1 MKRRG
6 ICFALSLLIIMSLL
20 LTACGAK
27 KDSPGSAGGKNDG
40 TQEVQVQTDGLEP
53 VKLSM
58 FINMDWYWI
67 DSFGGRPVDDE
78 ITKRTGVTLDI
89 RKSSEQ
95 DQQLAV
101 LISSNDLPDM
111 VYNGTRELDTLLV
124 KSSYSYNELISE
136 YAPDFIVEPIV
147 IANNT
152 MDDGNF
158 YTIKN
163 NYSPPEEW
171 REDNPRFVASPGS
184 PTLHVRKDILNEL
197 GNPAIN
203 TLADFE
209 KILGMV
215 KEGYPDMAP
224 LALGPD
230 DQYGERYFKMT
241 FGIKSGDSKVYEDGG
256 KIYFQSRDPNYLE
269 AYRYLNNL
277 YRKGYINAESLIYK
291 YEDFQQAVNS
301 GKTFSAARSVDLSSE
316 ANKAFEGAGLNY
328 EMTILDKM
336 LSEEAGI
343 VDDRVGWAG
352 IYISKNCKQPDRAIK
367 FVQFMRS
374 DEGQKL
380 SVWGIEGEHYSLTDD
395 GYPELTPAMK
405 EYAADYTDMVKK
417 VGNMAWAFAVTSKPE
432 GVWNYTETER
442 TGWLRLSKERIK
454 EFKPVYNFVVPT
466 DNIEE
471 TEIYSKIVDYEKT
484 QTVKLISAESEEQ
497 FMNTYEDMIKRFEA
511 MGLKKLEDWMTNKYN
526 VIKDRY

>member
-6 ICFALSLLIIMSLL
+6 LCFALSLLMILTLL
-20 LTACGAK
+20 LTACGTQ
-27 KDSPGSAGGKNDG
+27 KDTQGTAADG
-40 TQEVQVQTDGLEP
+40 TQKAQAQTDGLEP

-58 FINMDWYWI
+58 FINMDWYWV

-78 ITKRTGVTLDI
+78 ITRRTGVTLDI

-95 DQQLAV
+95 DQQLAI

-111 VYNGTRELDTLLV
+111 VYNGTRELDTLLA
-124 KSSYSYNELISE
+124 KSSYSYNELISK
-136 YAPDFIVEPIV
+136 YAPDFVIEPIV

-152 MDDGNF
+152 MEDGNF

-184 PTLHVRKDILNEL
+184 PTLHVRQDILDEL
-197 GNPAIN
+197 GNPEIN
-203 TLADFE
+203 NLADFE
-209 KILGMV
+209 KVLGMV
-215 KEGYPDMAP
+215 KERYPDMNP

-256 KIYFQSRDPNYLE
+256 RIYFQARDPKYLE
-269 AYRYLNNL
+269 TYRYLNSL

-301 GKTFSAARSVDLSSE
+301 GKTFSAARSVDLSAE

-328 EMTILDKM
+328 KMVILDKM

-352 IYISKNCKQPDRAIK
+352 IYITKNCKHPDRAIK

-380 SVWGIEGEHYSLTDD
+380 SVWGIEGEHYTLTDD
-395 GYPELTPAMK
+395 GYPELTPKMK
-405 EYAADYTDMVKK
+405 ELAADYTDMVRK

-442 TGWLRLSKERIK
+442 TAWLRLSKERIK
-454 EFKPVYNFVVPT
+454 EFKPVYNFVIPT

-471 TEIYSKIVDYEKT
+471 TEIYLKIVDYEKT
-484 QTVKLISAESEEQ
+484 QTVKLISAETEEQ
-497 FMNTYEDMIKRFEA
+497 FMKAYEDMINRFEA
-511 MGLKKLEDWMTNKYN
+511 MGLNKLEDWMTNKYN
-526 VIKDRY
+526 AIKDRY